1 MALASQIPP
10 PIKTASSAR
19 STTLPN
25 RRSASLSG
33 AVPAARCSSSSMTI
47 NANEYPCSACHGL
60 FHRRHQLLQGERL
73 RQKPEL
79 RPIRQALF
87 ESIFRVTRDEND
99 LDIGIAF
106 AELLHQCRP
115 IHFRHDHIG
124 NNKVDLAALSFELF
138 QRLEAVAR
146 LNHSISA

>member
-10 PIKTASSAR
+10 PIKTASSTR
-19 STTLPN
+19 STTLPS
-25 RRSASLSG
+25 RRPASLSDAG
-33 AVPAARCSSSSMTI
+33 PAARCPPPPMTI
-47 NANEYPCSACHGL
+47 NANEYPCAACHG
-60 FHRRHQLLQGERL
+60 FFRRRHQLLQGERL

-87 ESIFRVTRDEND
+87 ESIFCVTRDEND

-115 IHFRHDHIG
+115 IHFRHDNIG
-124 NNKVDLAALSFELF
+124 NKKVHLAALSFEVL